1 MNVTYCRNR
10 FVKGHKAAQPVRH
23 SHIVIQFKTQNFK
36 MYANINPE
44 MCKISQPRHSRSF
57 SLVMPIFGGM
67 FRASFSHIQYVGSS
81 TCIALLDGPLS
92 GNRVNSTGWL
102 GGECAGQR
110 QL

>member
-23 SHIVIQFKTQNFK
+23 SHIVIQFKTQNFE
-36 MYANINPE
+36 MYANVNPE
-44 MCKISQPRHSRSF
+44 MCKISWPRHSRLY

-67 FRASFSHIQYVGSS
+67 IRASFSHIQYVGSS

-92 GNRVNSTGWL
+92 GKQSK
-102 GGECAGQR
+102 E
-110 QL
+110 